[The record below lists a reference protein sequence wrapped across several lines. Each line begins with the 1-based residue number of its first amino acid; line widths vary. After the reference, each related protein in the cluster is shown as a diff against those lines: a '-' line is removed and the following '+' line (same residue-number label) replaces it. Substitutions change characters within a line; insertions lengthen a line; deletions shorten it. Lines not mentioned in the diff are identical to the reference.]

1 MGCFFCAK
9 RNAKYIRA
17 KQRAFPI
24 RGEGCFVCILVH
36 RETST
41 SSGEHNFRRKLRSPP
56 SPSQGKALAVPP
68 LRGRWVSRANPDE
81 VEHRASVKIHP
92 QPRNIASPPGSPPA
106 VESGQSKRA
115 CCLSYTGGKPFHQL
129 DQLAVARLHAARFAA
144 DGVNGGAYLHWK
156 RLRFRRPVHWRQRH
170 GQPQRSA
177 C

>member
-92 QPRNIASPPGSPPA
+92 QPRNTASPPGSPPA

-115 CCLSYTGGKPFHQL
+115 CCLSYTGGKPFHQSEQWMRNDL
-129 DQLAVARLHAARFAA
+129 SDFFEGLSLRRSRLLPEFQSGTASWLPARAGDFPA
-144 DGVNGGAYLHWK
+144 
-156 RLRFRRPVHWRQRH
+156 
-170 GQPQRSA
+170 
-177 C
+177 